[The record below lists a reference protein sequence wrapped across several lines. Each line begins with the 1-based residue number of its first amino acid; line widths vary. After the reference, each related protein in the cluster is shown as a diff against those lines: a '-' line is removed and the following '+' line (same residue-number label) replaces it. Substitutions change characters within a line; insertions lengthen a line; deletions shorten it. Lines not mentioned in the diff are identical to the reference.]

1 MGIIS
6 RQNYNNKEIDNV
18 FKERKILT
26 QFIPT
31 RVREKL
37 KKLQIDL
44 LYNAKVILIGENE
57 HPFLIIENKKIYFKK
72 IVLANGG

>member
-1 MGIIS
+1 MFL
-6 RQNYNNKEIDNV
+6 K
-18 FKERKILT
+18 KRKILT

-72 IVLANGG
+72 